1 MGHSTNGSI
10 LFLNHRTIQKYI
22 SQNFYILT
30 YCNLLYVQVM
40 NTNGKAYENQF
51 QKLTLNACVGAGLL
65 NYV

>member
-1 MGHSTNGSI
+1 MGHSTNGSL

-51 QKLTLNACVGAGLL
+51 QKLTLNARVGAGLL